1 MAITAAIT
9 AVEGYLPDFVLTNE
23 ELAKMVDTNDEW
35 ITSRTGIKE
44 RRILKGKDQG
54 ASVMAAEAVK
64 RLCEKRKISPEEID
78 LLILATVTGDYI
90 FPATANVVCDKVGA
104 KNAWSYDINAACSG
118 FIFALVTGAQFVQGG
133 RHKKVVVVGVD
144 KMSSII
150 NYADRATCI
159 IFGDGCGAVLLE
171 PNEDGFG
178 VMDYVC
184 KVDGSGK
191 KHLYQKAGGSAKP
204 PTNDTVDKQEHYV
217 YQEGQHVFKFAV
229 REMADVSVEM
239 MKRNNLTKDN
249 LAWLVPHQANKRIIH
264 AVAERMEVSED
275 KIMMNIHKYGNT
287 TAGTLPLCLLDYEK
301 QLKKGDNII
310 LSAFGGGFT
319 WGAIYIKWAY

>member
-1 MAITAAIT
+1 
-9 AVEGYLPDFVLTNE
+9 
-23 ELAKMVDTNDEW
+23 
-35 ITSRTGIKE
+35 
-44 RRILKGKDQG
+44 
-54 ASVMAAEAVK
+54 
-64 RLCEKRKISPEEID
+64 
-78 LLILATVTGDYI
+78 
-90 FPATANVVCDKVGA
+90 
-104 KNAWSYDINAACSG
+104 AACSG